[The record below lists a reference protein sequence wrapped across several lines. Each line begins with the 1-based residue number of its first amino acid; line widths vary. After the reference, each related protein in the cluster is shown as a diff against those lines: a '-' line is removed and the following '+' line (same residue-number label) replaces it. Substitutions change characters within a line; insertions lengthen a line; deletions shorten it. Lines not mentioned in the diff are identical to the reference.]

1 MQNMLVIMA
10 SRSEF
15 DDLLANGITPIQQFD
30 SNKEGVPHGPERDT
44 YWLCSMPWGGRS
56 RSAGPR
62 TGEHGWRP
70 DDVLE
75 DQFWVDFS
83 NAYLTEAAKAPQ
95 GSRRSTSYFG

>member
-1 MQNMLVIMA
+1 MA

-15 DDLLANGITPIQQFD
+15 DDLLANGITPYVTLW
-30 SNKEGVPHGPERDT
+30 GMPTCDT
-44 YWLCSMPWGGRS
+44 ATTSTTTRIASSSSIDRYCLPIYITHNSTT
-56 RSAGPR
+56 AQ
-62 TGEHGWRP
+62 GEHGWRP